1 MKAMKK
7 LHVAAAVASLFAV
20 GSAMAATIS
29 QSGVTV
35 AREVIMKN
43 SQAIIAPAA
52 SFTYAGNLSA
62 NAASSQD
69 FNLVLKLGGD
79 GAAAWLA
86 TAGNLPNLETVQV
99 KAFVAGAPVDVPV
112 LAAGTTAA
120 GKAAVELLDIEV
132 VDAQTLRFKFRLE
145 NKDNVPV
152 NLTTAQVNFNVNTAA
167 IAAAT
172 VGGVDFDAQPA
183 PAAPKFAK
191 VTNLVPTVGTVDAD
205 GAAEIATDVCSDGD
219 KRISLNIRNYTGSGV
234 GVIGESGETGVTN
247 NGYILF
253 SQAVNVVIGKGVAP
267 NRSTN
272 PAVENKAL
280 ATDSAGFGT
289 STVMPLGFVKFRN
302 LSVDAWDTDLA
313 TDYYKLRANNANNNG
328 DLNTAGVLNTDGAV
342 DTKEAVVKLYSSNGF
357 AAGSTITLSNSPF
370 CSATGANNVS
380 TAGTVVASADGKDWT
395 VTFSHAQLVSVVTG
409 GAVTNTLLAIG
420 DPLATGPLGAGADPV
435 SGYTA
440 TTDRAYICYNV
451 PGNVEIPQS
460 TFQGVASLIKE
471 DLSDE
476 QNNKSCR
483 RDLAGLGGGVK
494 IDVRNF
500 IGWDPAKPVSDAY
513 GEWINVVR
521 VINNSETQSAD
532 LTGQYI
538 RADGK
543 YGKWGAMG
551 ELPARAARYFTAK
564 EIHTLLSN
572 NSSLA
577 GADNTGPGG
586 ITAAAGQ
593 ELAANTR
600 LRISSTKASTLRVQ
614 NYFYNTRTGALT
626 EVSGAQGAD
635 FVNLEASPRDHI
647 DQDAQTGIKK

>member
-1 MKAMKK
+1 MKK
-7 LHVAAAVASLFAV
+7 LHVAAAVASLFAA

-35 AREVIMKN
+35 AREVIAVN
-43 SQAIIAPAA
+43 SQSIIGPAA

-79 GAAAWLA
+79 GAPAWLQ
-86 TAGNLPNLETVQV
+86 TAGNLPNLETMQV
-99 KAFVAGAPVDVPV
+99 KAFVAGSPVNVPV

-120 GKAAVELLDIEV
+120 GKAAVEVLEV
-132 VDAQTLRFKFRLE
+132 EAVDAQTLRVKFRLE
-145 NKDNVPV
+145 NKTAVPV
-152 NLTTAQVNFNVNTAA
+152 NLTTAQVNFNVTTAA

-183 PAAPKFAK
+183 PAAAKFAK
-191 VTNLVPTVGTVDAD
+191 VTNLVPTVGTVDSD
-205 GAAEIATDVCSDGD
+205 GASEIATDVCSDGD
-219 KRISLNIRNYTGSGV
+219 KRVSLNIRNYTGSGV
-234 GVIGESGETGVTN
+234 GVIGESGEAGVTN

-253 SQAVNVVIGKGVAP
+253 SQALNVIVGKGVAV

-272 PAVENKAL
+272 PATENKAL
-280 ATDSAGFGT
+280 STDTAGFGT
-289 STVMPLGFVKFRN
+289 TTTMPLGYIKFRN
-302 LSVDAWDTDLA
+302 LNVDAWDTDIA
-313 TDYYKLRANNANNNG
+313 TDFYKLRANNVNNNG
-328 DLNTAGVLNTDGAV
+328 DLNTLTVLNTDGAV
-342 DTKEAVVKLYSSNGF
+342 DTLGAVVKLMSSNGF

-380 TAGTVVASADGKDWT
+380 AAGTAVASNGGKDWT
-395 VTFSHAQLVSVVTG
+395 VTFTHADLVSIVTG
-409 GAVTNTLLAIG
+409 GAVTNTITAIG
-420 DPLATGPLGAGADPV
+420 DALATGPLGAGADPV
-435 SGYTA
+435 AGYTA

-460 TFQGVASLIKE
+460 TFTGLARLTKE
-471 DLSDE
+471 VGANE
-476 QNNKSCR
+476 QTNQSCVR
-483 RDLAGLGGGVK
+483 ELAGLGGGVK

-500 IGWDPAKPVSDAY
+500 LGWDPAKATTEAY

-521 VINNSETQSAD
+521 VINNSETQEAD
-532 LTGQYI
+532 LIGQYI

-543 YGKWGAMG
+543 YGKWGEMG
-551 ELPARAARYFTAK
+551 TLPARGARYFTAK
-564 EIHTLLSN
+564 EVHNLLLN
-572 NSSLA
+572 NSSTN

-586 ITAAAGQ
+586 LTAASGQ

-600 LRISSTKASTLRVQ
+600 LRISSTKAATLRVQ

-626 EVSGAQGAD
+626 EVSGSQGAD
-635 FVNLEASPRDHI
+635 FVNLGASPRDHI

>member
-1 MKAMKK
+1 
-7 LHVAAAVASLFAV
+7 
-20 GSAMAATIS
+20 MAATIS

-99 KAFVAGAPVDVPV
+99 KAFVAGSPVDVPV

-120 GKAAVELLDIEV
+120 GKAAVELLAIEA

-280 ATDSAGFGT
+280 ATDAAGFGT

-328 DLNTAGVLNTDGAV
+328 DLKTFGVLNTDGAV

-380 TAGTVVASADGKDWT
+380 AAGTVVASADGKDWT
-395 VTFSHAQLVSVVTG
+395 VTFTHADLVSVVSG
-409 GAVTNTLLAIG
+409 GTVNDSLLAIG
-420 DPLATGPLGAGADPV
+420 DALATGPLGAGADPV

-440 TTDRAYICYNV
+440 SLDRAYICYNV

-500 IGWDPAKPVSDAY
+500 IAWDPSKPVTDAY
-513 GEWINVVR
+513 GEWIDVVR
-521 VINNSETQSAD
+521 VINNSETQEAD

-543 YGKWGAMG
+543 YGKWGSLG
-551 ELPARAARYFTAK
+551 TLPARGARYFTSK

-572 NSSLA
+572 NSSIG
-577 GADNTGPGG
+577 GADQTAGG
-586 ITAAAGQ
+586 DKDAVAGGTQ
-593 ELAANTR
+593 GEKAPNTR

-614 NYFYNTRTGALT
+614 NYFYNARTGALT
-626 EVSGAQGAD
+626 EVSASQGAD